1 MNLRRYF
8 FTLLVVLPL
17 SSPLSAQETD
27 EDDKFFLGFAGSA
40 VFPYDPNPLA
50 GLGLARLMGV
60 APRLVLKYNIRPGL
74 SQAGF
79 LVSLARSCASR

>member
-1 MNLRRYF
+1 MMSISRRRAASSRRSLSGRRLDPGDDLF
-8 FTLLVVLPL
+8 DNEDLL
-17 SSPLSAQETD
+17 
-27 EDDKFFLGFAGSA
+27 
-40 VFPYDPNPLA
+40 
-50 GLGLARLMGV
+50 GV